1 MQIDPGLKQ
10 RYSGVLSLI
19 LGIIIILIP
28 VNVVYIIIGVTLLMM
43 SLPNL
48 LASANQLNTK
58 NSFIIT
64 VFVKSL
70 LLLILGV
77 SIIFNPGIINVILM
91 ISGVIIL
98 VGTLLERLSYKKE
111 LKYSTSDIIVSIFG
125 LVLIVFGGLSFI
137 ETIINIVKIVIGALT
152 AISGLVLIISAHPK
166 KENFED
172 ILNDYERRYQEKM
185 NEENNKNEEVIDVT
199 FEENKEEN

>member
-10 RYSGVLSLI
+10 RYSGILSLI

-98 VGTLLERLSYKKE
+98 VGTLLERLTYKKE

-185 NEENNKNEEVIDVT
+185 KEENSGNEEVIDVT

>member
-70 LLLILGV
+70 LLLILGI

-98 VGTLLERLSYKKE
+98 VGTLLERLTYKNE

>member
-64 VFVKSL
+64 VFIKSL

-98 VGTLLERLSYKKE
+98 VGTLLERLTYKKE
-111 LKYSTSDIIVSIFG
+111 LKYSTSDVIVSIFG

-137 ETIINIVKIVIGALT
+137 ETIINIVKIVIGALI

>member
-10 RYSGVLSLI
+10 RYSGILSLV

-70 LLLILGV
+70 LLLILGI

-98 VGTLLERLSYKKE
+98 VGTLLERLTYKKE
-111 LKYSTSDIIVSIFG
+111 LKYSTSDVIVSIFG

-137 ETIINIVKIVIGALT
+137 ETIINIVKIVIGVLT

-166 KENFED
+166 KENFDD

>member
-70 LLLILGV
+70 LLLILGI

-98 VGTLLERLSYKKE
+98 VGTLLERLTYKKE

>member
-1 MQIDPGLKQ
+1 
-10 RYSGVLSLI
+10 
-19 LGIIIILIP
+19 
-28 VNVVYIIIGVTLLMM
+28 
-43 SLPNL
+43 
-48 LASANQLNTK
+48 
-58 NSFIIT
+58 
-64 VFVKSL
+64 
-70 LLLILGV
+70 
-77 SIIFNPGIINVILM
+77 M

-98 VGTLLERLSYKKE
+98 VGTLLERLTYKNE

>member
-10 RYSGVLSLI
+10 RYSGILSLI

-98 VGTLLERLSYKKE
+98 VGTLLERLTYKKE

>member
-10 RYSGVLSLI
+10 RYSGILSLI
-19 LGIIIILIP
+19 LGIIIICIP
-28 VNVVYIIIGVTLLMM
+28 VSVVYIMIGVTLLMM

-58 NSFIIT
+58 NSFILT

-70 LLLILGV
+70 LLLILGI
-77 SIIFNPGIINVILM
+77 SIIFNPGIINIILM
-91 ISGVIIL
+91 IAGIIIL
-98 VGTLLERLSYKKE
+98 VGTLLERLTYKKE
-111 LKYSTSDIIVSIFG
+111 LKYSTTDVVVSVFG
-125 LVLIVFGGLSFI
+125 LVLIIFGGLSFI

-152 AISGLVLIISAHPK
+152 AISGLILIISAHPK

-185 NEENNKNEEVIDVT
+185 REENEQNNDVIDVT